1 MKRRTEAG
9 LSMVRGDAG
18 DRIEKFGA
26 RSEARDRQ
34 SQAEELGAS
43 NTTARPL
50 LSQPGAEMRLM
61 AAIVSRENMMT
72 AYQRVMA
79 NKGAPGI
86 DRMTVGQLKPYLV
99 EHWPR
104 IKEELLAGRYQ
115 PAPVR
120 GVEIPKPGGKG
131 MRLLG
136 IPTVLDRLIQQAM
149 HQGADADLR
158 SGLLQLLL
166 RLPAGAERPRRCV
179 GCAVSYC
186 GRSALRGRS

>member
-1 MKRRTEAG
+1 
-9 LSMVRGDAG
+9 MVAGDAG
-18 DRIEKFGA
+18 DRTEKLGA
-26 RSEARDRQ
+26 RSEGSGRQ
-34 SQAEELGAS
+34 PQEQDTGAS

-61 AAIVSRENMMT
+61 AAIVSRENMMA

-86 DRMTVGQLKPYLV
+86 DRMTVEQLKPYLM

-115 PAPVR
+115 PASVR

-131 MRLLG
+131 MRQLS
-136 IPTVLDRLIQQAM
+136 IPAVLDRLIQQAM
-149 HQGADADLR
+149 HQ
-158 SGLLQLLL
+158 
-166 RLPAGAERPRRCV
+166 C
-179 GCAVSYC
+179 
-186 GRSALRGRS
+186 

>member
-1 MKRRTEAG
+1 MKRRMEAG
-9 LSMVRGDAG
+9 LSMVDADAG
-18 DRIEKFGA
+18 DRTEKLGA
-26 RSEARDRQ
+26 RSESSGRQ
-34 SQAEELGAS
+34 PQGQDTGAS
-43 NTTARPL
+43 NTTAKPSP
-50 LSQPGAEMRLM
+50 SQPEAEMRLM

-86 DRMTVGQLKPYLV
+86 DRMTVKQLKPYLM

-104 IKEELLAGRYQ
+104 IKEELLAGRYR
-115 PAPVR
+115 PVPVR

-166 RLPAGAERPRRCV
+166 RLPAGAECPWRRA
-179 GCAVSYC
+179 GRTIPYR
-186 GRSALRGRS
+186 GRSALCGRS